1 MCVTRSPTVIG
12 LPTLISS
19 MRTEATVVAAIF
31 SGRSFLSLMW
41 AAVVENSLSFSFY
54 LVAKPLV
61 HSFILFAKPLVGSPV
76 SSDLA
81 TILPPSTKVV
91 RAATREDS
99 LVSFVVIKSNS
110 YIRFAPWLIHKR
122 QTGRGNTKID
132 IRIPVRRYANKTP
145 VIMVSLWGL
154 QQI

>member
-41 AAVVENSLSFSFY
+41 AAGVENSLSFSFY

-61 HSFILFAKPLVGSPV
+61 HSFILFAKPLMGSPI
-76 SSDLA
+76 SFDLA
-81 TILPPSTKVV
+81 TILPPATEMV
-91 RAATREDS
+91 RATTREDP
-99 LVSFVVIKSNS
+99 LVSFIVVKSNS
-110 YIRFAPWLIHKR
+110 YIGFAPRLIHKC
-122 QTGRGNTKID
+122 
-132 IRIPVRRYANKTP
+132 
-145 VIMVSLWGL
+145 
-154 QQI
+154 